1 MNHGLNQDFT
11 GEGFAVVVPTRN
23 RPVLL
28 FDLIRNIEKA
38 SLKPR
43 IVVIVD
49 SSAESSFKEIS
60 SDVLTIKTMR
70 TQIQSAAQ
78 QRNIGIEIVLEEAKE
93 LNVDFISFLDDD
105 VRVPENYFDELKKT
119 FDSDF
124 SIVGVSGYAKTE
136 DQFVQRRSFIKDFL
150 GITGAPGTLT
160 HAAVNISPYGIN
172 SSQEVEWLIGCA
184 AWRIE
189 GIYGLR
195 FESDFIEHS
204 LYEDVIF
211 SCRARKNG
219 KLMFIPNLEL
229 SHFLESQNEG
239 KVKNHYRNWVTNRY
253 RIFNYSIPN
262 VSKTKFW
269 VLIFF
274 SVLDALI
281 KAGLNDRQRQRF
293 LGLIEGVIITIK
305 KIFIK

>member
-1 MNHGLNQDFT
+1 VNHGLNQDFT
-11 GEGFAVVVPTRN
+11 GEGFAVVIPTRN
-23 RPVLL
+23 RPALL
-28 FDLIRNIEKA
+28 FGLIRNIEKA

-49 SSAESSFKEIS
+49 SSADSSFREIS
-60 SDVLTIKTMR
+60 SNVLTITTRR

-78 QRNIGIEIVLEEAKE
+78 QRNIGIEIVREQANE
-93 LNVDFISFLDDD
+93 LNVSFISFLDDD
-105 VRVPENYFDELKKT
+105 VRIPENYFDEFKKT
-119 FDSDF
+119 FDSDS
-124 SIVGVSGYAKTE
+124 SIVGVSGFAKTE
-136 DQFVQRRSFIKDFL
+136 DQVIQRRSSIKDFL

-189 GIYGLR
+189 GIYSLR
-195 FESDFIEHS
+195 FESDFVEHS

-219 KLMFIPNLEL
+219 KLLFMPNLEL
-229 SHFLESQNEG
+229 LHSLESRNEE
-239 KVKNHYRNWVTNRY
+239 KVKSHYRNWVTNRY

-262 VSKTKFW
+262 VSKAKFW
-269 VLIFF
+269 VLILF

-281 KAGLNDRQRQRF
+281 RAGSNYRQRQRL
-293 LGLIEGVIITIK
+293 LGLVEGVFITIK
-305 KIFIK
+305 KMIMK

>member
-11 GEGFAVVVPTRN
+11 GEGFAVVIPTRN
-23 RPVLL
+23 RPELL
-28 FDLIRNIEKA
+28 FDLIRNVEKA

-49 SSAESSFKEIS
+49 SSADSSFKDIS
-60 SDVLTIKTMR
+60 SDVLTIKTRR

-105 VRVPENYFDELKKT
+105 VRIPENYFDELKIT
-119 FDSDF
+119 FDSDS

-136 DQFVQRRSFIKDFL
+136 DQLVQRRSFIKDFL

-189 GIYGLR
+189 GIYSLR
-195 FESDFIEHS
+195 FESDFLEHS

-219 KLMFIPNLEL
+219 KLLFMPKLEL
-229 SHFLESQNEG
+229 LHFLESRNEG
-239 KVKNHYRNWVTNRY
+239 KVKSHYRNWVTNRY

-262 VSKTKFW
+262 VSKAKFW
-269 VLIFF
+269 VLILF

-281 KAGLNDRQRQRF
+281 RAGSNYRQRQRLF
-293 LGLIEGVIITIK
+293 GLVEGVFITVK
-305 KIFIK
+305 KMIMK